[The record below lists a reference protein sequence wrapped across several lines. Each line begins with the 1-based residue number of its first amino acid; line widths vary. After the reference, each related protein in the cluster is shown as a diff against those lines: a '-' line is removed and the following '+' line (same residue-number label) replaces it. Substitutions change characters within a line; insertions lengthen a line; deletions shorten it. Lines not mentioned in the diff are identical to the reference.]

1 VIAGAEVKLMTDRM
15 LWSYKEI
22 AAHIKVQP
30 DTVRSYRKHGLLPP
44 PDHVEAGKPFWYADT
59 VQAWVESR
67 PRNRGRRA
75 D

>member
-1 VIAGAEVKLMTDRM
+1 MTDRR

-22 AAHIKVQP
+22 AAHISVQP

-44 PDHVEAGKPFWYADT
+44 PDHVEGGKPFWYADT
-59 VQAWVESR
+59 VRKWVASR
-67 PRNRGRRA
+67 PGNRGRRE